1 MPQLHLY
8 VPQEVADE
16 VERRAEANGLS
27 TSKYLATLVERE
39 IGSGWPEQWFERVVG
54 KWVGPLEREQ
64 PPRAE
69 DRDPL

>member
-16 VERRAEANGLS
+16 IGRRAEAQGLS

-39 IGSGWPEQWFERVVG
+39 IGEGWPEAWFDRVVG
-54 KWVGPLEREQ
+54 KWAGPLEREQ
-64 PPRAE
+64 PQRVE
-69 DRDPL
+69 DREDW